1 MDSVPYA
8 FCEDV
13 LERLSKENLDTM
25 TELSGQWKTV
35 VQRFIEKRRTF
46 NITISK
52 DSEGWFY
59 GVEDATD
66 ETKTR
71 KIEIDEHSHEEFL
84 SMDRRYVE
92 INQISIYSDLDQS
105 DFEELDPDLPLFQCS
120 SELRCSKEEMA
131 RRVVPFLTLQMRP
144 YSSLVFSVGCP
155 WEITVECHD
164 MFRRCFTFGK
174 LELVC
179 RGAKSEEFLALQLKN
194 NPFLGDLT
202 LRCWEHTETTEQ
214 LLLTFLNSRKKRALD
229 IFESLEESL
238 EDELSLKVTIEIVK
252 AAVDSWV
259 RGDEKRYLSVSGNI
273 GVTPAEILSIPMPEN
288 VTRRE
293 EEGDEEGDFCVRWT
307 KEDGSNLLCELYF
320 SHDLTVIESSAGR
333 FATPYY

>member
-1 MDSVPYA
+1 MASPRIHSPVDRQQEVDKLLFDLDKFFSNLQNAGNLIVEAAELGSSALRRFNGEAEKNGNSLPMDSVPYA

-120 SELRCSKEEMA
+120 SELRCTPLLDALKNSH
-131 RRVVPFLTLQMRP
+131 L
-144 YSSLVFSVGCP
+144 
-155 WEITVECHD
+155 
-164 MFRRCFTFGK
+164 
-174 LELVC
+174 
-179 RGAKSEEFLALQLKN
+179 RGAFL
-194 NPFLGDLT
+194 
-202 LRCWEHTETTEQ
+202 
-214 LLLTFLNSRKKRALD
+214 
-229 IFESLEESL
+229 
-238 EDELSLKVTIEIVK
+238 
-252 AAVDSWV
+252 
-259 RGDEKRYLSVSGNI
+259 Y
-273 GVTPAEILSIPMPEN
+273 
-288 VTRRE
+288 
-293 EEGDEEGDFCVRWT
+293 
-307 KEDGSNLLCELYF
+307 
-320 SHDLTVIESSAGR
+320 
-333 FATPYY
+333 